1 MQQLLLLNEHRTRI
15 VKALDAAV
23 ALAAVAT
30 VPITVLQLRGEQN
43 AWVLAA
49 DWLIWIVFVVE
60 YLVMRRFPP
69 AEGGFTGGNE
79 YDRRNFRDWRNWVSV
94 AIIVLTFPPLAPLLR
109 LVRLVRVVRLA
120 RVGRIAAVSTRAL
133 GHTLGRRGV
142 LYVFGFV
149 VLAIVLGGAA
159 ITSVESAVAGGE
171 SLADGVWWATLTA
184 VGAGVGQPGPES
196 IGGRAIALGLVLCG
210 VGFVSTLAGS
220 IAAYFLGEDE
230 EDWAALH
237 QRLDEI
243 HAVVKPPPIET
254 DPTTDEPR
262 S

>member
-1 MQQLLLLNEHRTRI
+1 MLLLNEHRARI

-30 VPITVLQLRGEQN
+30 VPITALQLRDEQN

-60 YLVMRRFPP
+60 YLVMLRLPP
-69 AEGGFTGGNE
+69 EEGGFTGGNE

-142 LYVFGFV
+142 VFVFGFV

-171 SLADGVWWATLTA
+171 NLADGVWWATLTA
-184 VGAGVGQPGPES
+184 VGANVGEPGPES
-196 IGGRAIALGLVLCG
+196 IGGRAIALGLMLCG

-220 IAAYFLGEDE
+220 IAAYFLGEDDE
-230 EDWAALH
+230 KWAALH
-237 QRLDEI
+237 QHLDEI
-243 HAVVKPPPIET
+243 HAATRPADPSTIET
-254 DPTTDEPR
+254 REEST
-262 S
+262 